1 MTERWGKERKDGVVI
16 KGYSTTPL
24 LESKISLHLKHPID
38 THTLEIETV
47 SAQAAEGL
55 IVIANFF

>member
-1 MTERWGKERKDGVVI
+1 ME
-16 KGYSTTPL
+16 GYSARLL

-38 THTLEIETV
+38 TRGLEIERG
-47 SAQAAEGL
+47 SAQATEGL